1 MYELPM
7 HGNVAHYRSFAQHD
21 CLLRESAQSHMLIFL
36 KLYVAKLCWHTVLEC
51 RLHKEV
57 GEAFVRVGAML
68 SIRTCKL
75 TKFNDIVWHIQ
86 CLPIRLE
93 VEGLDLS
100 NFLAQL
106 A

>member
-1 MYELPM
+1 
-7 HGNVAHYRSFAQHD
+7 
-21 CLLRESAQSHMLIFL
+21 MLIFL

-75 TKFNDIVWHIQ
+75 TKFNDFVWHIQ

-93 VEGLDLS
+93 VDVLDLS
-100 NFLAQL
+100 NFLAQQI
-106 A
+106 